1 MILAQ
6 YASEWLGRTI
16 RLDDVYTYDYG
27 KVREVRFKLSEGQ
40 AVEEIKSCKEIYLL
54 LIHWG
59 YWRGYRMNLAYLLT
73 CYIIDSITLVV
84 QFVGSTSYLFLYSIS
99 KYVTMWFMQYLH
111 STIHFSYRFP
121 FNIFVMFVWS
131 NGTHATMYCTPN
143 VLMILAHSRYTT
155 SEWSIAPFT
164 VWIIWLR
171 IISTT
176 WSQASINDLSSH
188 R

>member
-1 MILAQ
+1 
-6 YASEWLGRTI
+6 
-16 RLDDVYTYDYG
+16 
-27 KVREVRFKLSEGQ
+27 
-40 AVEEIKSCKEIYLL
+40 
-54 LIHWG
+54 
-59 YWRGYRMNLAYLLT
+59 
-73 CYIIDSITLVV
+73 
-84 QFVGSTSYLFLYSIS
+84 
-99 KYVTMWFMQYLH
+99 MWFMQYLH

-131 NGTHATMYCTPN
+131 DGTHATMYCTPN

-176 WSQASINDLSSH
+176 WSQASINDLSSISQITLEQGWLLCEVEKYH
-188 R
+188 PIFICDLCIPWFILPHCRSATCYLLYHSLYNIYVCLSIYHHADCLG